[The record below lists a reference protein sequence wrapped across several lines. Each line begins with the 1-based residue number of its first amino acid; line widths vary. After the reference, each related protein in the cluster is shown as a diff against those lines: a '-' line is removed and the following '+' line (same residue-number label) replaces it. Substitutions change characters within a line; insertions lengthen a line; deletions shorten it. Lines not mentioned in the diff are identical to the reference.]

1 MDLSQGTLIAI
12 LAAVLIADVLVVVVA
27 LAWTQLQKRRQRAT
41 WSTPSTVT
49 SNLVTA
55 DPRSG
60 AVMGG
65 ATGSG
70 IGVGSGGASGL
81 GGVVGG
87 SPSAGFGGS
96 PSAGFGGVPN
106 AGFGSGPNAAF
117 GGRTPVAATPA
128 PMPATPA
135 PAPVPTVSDPNL
147 DLLTGLLMQSAWTR
161 IVGDEEAR
169 IRRYHRPA
177 TIVII
182 EVEGLQRLATRLGP
196 NSVDR
201 IVPAI
206 ADTIRRGARE
216 SDHVARLASGRFA
229 VLLPETDDVLAI
241 NYIERIRRACDLWLE
256 SGAVALRL
264 AIGWA
269 TSTTDGSLVDA
280 EALATDRMYTE
291 LRRAVRTATPP
302 PNGPT
307 ATDGGGFEA
316 ERAFGA

>member
-1 MDLSQGTLIAI
+1 MDLSQGTLVAI

-27 LAWTQLQKRRQRAT
+27 LAWTQFQKRRQRAA
-41 WSTPSTVT
+41 WSTPSSVT
-49 SNLVTA
+49 PNLITA

-65 ATGSG
+65 GAVGGGILAMGNGGPFAMGNGGPSAMGSG
-70 IGVGSGGASGL
+70 INGRGAVQATS
-81 GGVVGG
+81 
-87 SPSAGFGGS
+87 
-96 PSAGFGGVPN
+96 
-106 AGFGSGPNAAF
+106 
-117 GGRTPVAATPA
+117 TPVPA
-128 PMPATPA
+128 ST
-135 PAPVPTVSDPNL
+135 DPNV

-161 IVGDEEAR
+161 VVTDEEAR

-177 TIVII
+177 TIVVI
-182 EVEGLQRLATRLGP
+182 EVEGLARLATRLGP
-196 NSVDR
+196 SAVDR
-201 IVPAI
+201 IIPAI

-216 SDHVARLASGRFA
+216 SDHVARLSSGRFA

-241 NYIERIRRACDLWLE
+241 NYIERVRRACDLWLE

-291 LRRAVRTATPP
+291 LRRAARTSGSAGPSAT
-302 PNGPT
+302 T
-307 ATDGGGFEA
+307 ADAGGFEP
-316 ERAFGA
+316 ERAFGS

>member
-49 SNLVTA
+49 SNLITA

-65 ATGSG
+65 GPATGSG
-70 IGVGSGGASGL
+70 IGLGSGGASGL
-81 GGVVGG
+81 GGVIGG
-87 SPSAGFGGS
+87 GPNAGFGSG
-96 PSAGFGGVPN
+96 PN

-128 PMPATPA
+128 PVPAA
-135 PAPVPTVSDPNL
+135 IDPNL

-161 IVGDEEAR
+161 IVSDEEAR

-177 TIVII
+177 TVVII

-201 IVPAI
+201 IIPAI

-269 TSTTDGSLVDA
+269 TSTTDGLLVDA
-280 EALATDRMYTE
+280 EAMATDRMYTE
-291 LRRAVRTATPP
+291 LRRAARTAPPP

-316 ERAFGA
+316 ERALGA